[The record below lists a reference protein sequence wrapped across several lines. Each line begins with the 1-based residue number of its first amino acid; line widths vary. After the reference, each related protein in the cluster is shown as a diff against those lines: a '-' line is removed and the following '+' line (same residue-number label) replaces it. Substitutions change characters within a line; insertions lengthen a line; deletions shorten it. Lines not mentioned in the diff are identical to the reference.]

1 MPRAILK
8 KIEPKIQN
16 RIDEITP
23 YYLPEAIRDFKK
35 ILSYPKLIKTKITQ
49 KSRALKNNVI

>member
-8 KIEPKIQN
+8 KIEPKIQKL
-16 RIDEITP
+16 IDEITP

-35 ILSYPKLIKTKITQ
+35 ILSNPKLIKTKITQ
-49 KSRALKNNVI
+49 KSRALKSNVK